1 MSFKEL
7 IINAGSSSLKYQVF
21 EMPEAKV
28 LAKGI
33 FEQIGTACTFT
44 HKVDKDGQEVKLL
57 DKKPVDA
64 KDHNDAITILLE
76 TLTDKDTGVLESMA
90 DISAVGHRVLHGGE
104 EFSGSVVVT
113 EDVKA
118 AIRKC
123 IPLGPLHNP
132 ANLTGIEVCES
143 IMKGIPQVA
152 VFDTAFHQTIPEYA
166 YMYALPYKYYLKHGI
181 RKYGFHGT
189 SHRYVSAR
197 TIDFLQ
203 KKYPGKYDDVESLKI
218 VTCHLGNGSSLSA
231 IKGGK
236 CFDTTMGLTPL
247 EGIMMGT
254 RSGSIDPAIIAVLCE
269 KEGLTA
275 QEVDNILNKKSGM
288 LGLTA
293 QYDENFEEIPGTATS
308 DNRTIEGRSK
318 AGDKRAML
326 VEDMLC
332 HQLVKLIGGFAA
344 AMGGVDAVVFTG
356 GIGENNPHYRT
367 RVAEKLAF
375 LGTSVDETANSVRG
389 EEIEISTADSALK
402 LLVIPTDEELLIA
415 QDTYE
420 LTK

>member
-33 FEQIGTACTFT
+33 FEQIGTDCTFT
-44 HKVDKDGQEVKLL
+44 HKIDKDGAEVKVL

-76 TLTDKDTGVLESMA
+76 TLTDKENGGVLDSMN
-90 DISAVGHRVLHGGE
+90 DIAAVGHRVLHGGE
-104 EFSGSVVVT
+104 KFSGSVLVD
-113 EDVKA
+113 EAVKE
-118 AIRKC
+118 AIREC

-132 ANLTGIEVCES
+132 ANLTGIEVCEN

-152 VFDTAFHQTIPEYA
+152 VFDTAFHQTIPECA
-166 YMYALPYKYYLKHGI
+166 YMYALPYKYYQKHGI

-197 TIDFLQ
+197 TTDFLM
-203 KKYPGKYDDVESLKI
+203 KKYPGKYNADELKV
-218 VTCHLGNGSSLSA
+218 VTCHLGNGSSISA

-269 KEGLTA
+269 REGLTA
-275 QEVDNILNKKSGM
+275 KEVDNILNKKSGM

-293 QYDENFEEIPGTATS
+293 EYDENWNEIPGTATS
-308 DNRTIEGRSK
+308 DNRTIEGRSRN
-318 AGDKRAML
+318 GDKRAMM

-332 HQLVKLIGGFAA
+332 HQLVKYIGGFAA

-375 LGTSVDETANSVRG
+375 LGTAICEDANKVRG
-389 EEIEISTADSALK
+389 QEIEISTEESALK

-420 LTK
+420 LAK

>member
-33 FEQIGTACTFT
+33 FQQIGTDCTFT
-44 HKVDKDGQEVKLL
+44 HKIDKDGKEVKIV
-57 DKKPVDA
+57 DEKPVEA
-64 KDHNDAITILLE
+64 KDHHDAITILLE
-76 TLTDKDTGVLESMA
+76 TLTDKETGILESMN

-118 AIRKC
+118 AVRRC

-132 ANLTGIEVCES
+132 ANLMGIEVCEE

-152 VFDTAFHQTIPEYA
+152 VFDTAFHATIPDFA

-181 RKYGFHGT
+181 RRYGFHGT
-189 SHRYVSAR
+189 SHRYVSGRA
-197 TIDFLQ
+197 TDFLM
-203 KKYPGKYDDVESLKI
+203 KKYPGKYNADELKV
-218 VTCHLGNGSSLSA
+218 VTCHLGNGSSISA

-254 RSGSIDPAIIAVLCE
+254 RSGSIDPAIIPVLCE

-275 QEVDNILNKKSGM
+275 QEVDTILNKKSGF

-293 QYDENFEEIPGTATS
+293 QYDEDFNEIPGTATS
-308 DNRTIEGRSK
+308 DNRTLTARAAEGCE
-318 AGDKRAML
+318 RAQL
-326 VEDMLC
+326 IINMLC
-332 HQLVKLIGGFAA
+332 HQLAKYIGGFAA

-356 GIGENNPHYRT
+356 GIGENTGLYRAM
-367 RVAEKLAF
+367 VAEKIGF
-375 LGTSVDETANSVRG
+375 LGTKIDEEANGVRG
-389 EEIEISTADSALK
+389 EEIEISTEDSALK

>member
-21 EMPEAKV
+21 DMPEAKV

-44 HKVDKDGQEVKLL
+44 HKIDKDGEEVKLL
-57 DKKPVDA
+57 DKKPVEA
-64 KDHNDAITILLE
+64 RDHHDAITILLQ
-76 TLTDKDTGVLESMA
+76 TLTDKDTGVLSSME

-132 ANLTGIEVCES
+132 ANLMGIEVCEE

-152 VFDTAFHQTIPEYA
+152 VFDTAFHQTIPDYA
-166 YMYALPYKYYLKHGI
+166 FMYALPYKYYLKHGI
-181 RKYGFHGT
+181 RRYGFHGT
-189 SHRYVSAR
+189 SHRYVSGRA
-197 TIDFLQ
+197 IDFLQ
-203 KKYPGKYDDVESLKI
+203 KKYPGKYDNVEDLKI
-218 VTCHLGNGSSLSA
+218 VTCHLGNGSSISA

-254 RSGSIDPAIIAVLCE
+254 RSGSIDPAIIEVLCE
-269 KEGLTA
+269 KEHLTAKEVDTILNKQSGMFGLTA
-275 QEVDNILNKKSGM
+275 E
-288 LGLTA
+288 
-293 QYDENFEEIPGTATS
+293 YDEDGNIIPGTATS

-318 AGDKRAML
+318 QGDKRAQL
-326 VEDMLC
+326 VENMLC
-332 HQLVKLIGGFAA
+332 HELVKYIGGFAA
-344 AMGGVDAVVFTG
+344 AMGGCDAVVFTG

-367 RVAEKLAF
+367 WVAEKLTF
-375 LGTSVDETANSVRG
+375 LGTKVDEDANHVRG
-389 EEIEISTADSALK
+389 QEIEISTEDSALK
-402 LLVIPTDEELLIA
+402 LLVLPTDEELLIA

>member
-33 FEQIGTACTFT
+33 FEQIGTACTLT
-44 HKVDKDGQEVKLL
+44 HKIDKDGEEVKVLNA
-57 DKKPVDA
+57 KPVDA

-76 TLTDKDTGVLESMA
+76 TLTDKEIGVLSTMN
-90 DISAVGHRVLHGGE
+90 DISAVGHRVVHGGE
-104 EFSGSVVVT
+104 KFSESVVVD
-113 EDVKA
+113 EAVKEN
-118 AIRKC
+118 IRKC

-132 ANLTGIEVCES
+132 ANLLGIEVCEK
-143 IMKGIPQVA
+143 IMAGIPQVA
-152 VFDTAFHQTIPEYA
+152 VFDTAFHQTIPDYA
-166 YMYALPYKYYLKHGI
+166 YMYALPYEYYLKHGI
-181 RKYGFHGT
+181 RRYGFHGT
-189 SHRYVSAR
+189 SHRYVTAHA
-197 TIDFLQ
+197 TDFLMN
-203 KKYPGKYDDVESLKI
+203 KYPGKYNKDDLKI
-218 VTCHLGNGSSLSA
+218 VTCHLGNGSSISA

-236 CFDTTMGLTPL
+236 CYDTTMGLTPL

-254 RSGSIDPAIIAVLCE
+254 RSGSIDPAIISFLCD

-275 QEVDNILNKKSGM
+275 KEVDAILNKKSGM

-293 QYDENFEEIPGTATS
+293 EFDENGNYVEGSSTS

-318 AGDKRAML
+318 NGCKRAQL
-326 VEDMLC
+326 VEKMLC
-332 HQLVKLIGGFAA
+332 HQLVKYIGGFAA

-356 GIGENNPHYRT
+356 GIGENNPHYRAA
-367 RVAEKLAF
+367 VAENLAF
-375 LGTSVDETANSVRG
+375 LGTAINAEANGVRG
-389 EEIEISTADSALK
+389 KEIEISTGDSALK

>member
-33 FEQIGTACTFT
+33 FEQIGTDCTFT
-44 HKVDKDGQEVKLL
+44 HKIEKDGEEIKIFS
-57 DKKPVDA
+57 KKAVQA
-64 KDHNDAITILLE
+64 KDHHDAISILLE
-76 TLTDKDTGVLESMA
+76 TLTDKQNGVLESMS

-132 ANLTGIEVCES
+132 ANLMGIEVCEE

-152 VFDTAFHQTIPEYA
+152 VFDTAFHQTIPDYA
-166 YMYALPYKYYLKHGI
+166 YMYALPYKYYLRHGI
-181 RKYGFHGT
+181 RRYGFHGT

-197 TIDFLQ
+197 TADFLM
-203 KKYPGKYDDVESLKI
+203 KKYPGKYNADELKI
-218 VTCHLGNGSSLSA
+218 VTCHLGNGSSISA

-269 KEGLTA
+269 RENLTA
-275 QEVDNILNKKSGM
+275 KEVDTILNKKSGM

-293 QYDENFEEIPGTATS
+293 EYDENWNEIPGTATS

-318 AGDKRAML
+318 AGDKRAQL
-326 VEDMLC
+326 VESMLC
-332 HQLVKLIGGFAA
+332 HQLVKYIGGFAA

-367 RVAEKLAF
+367 RIAEKLGF
-375 LGTSVDETANSVRG
+375 LGTTIDEVPNAVRG
-389 EEIEISTADSALK
+389 QEIEISTQDSALK

>member
-44 HKVDKDGQEVKLL
+44 HKIDKNGEEIKVL
-57 DKKPVDA
+57 DKKPVEA
-64 KDHNDAITILLE
+64 KDHHDAITILLE
-76 TLTDKDTGVLESMA
+76 TLTDSENGVLSSMN

-132 ANLTGIEVCES
+132 ANLMGIEVCEE

-152 VFDTAFHQTIPEYA
+152 VFDTAFHQTIPDYA

-181 RKYGFHGT
+181 RRYGFHGT

-197 TIDFLQ
+197 TTDFLM
-203 KKYPGKYDDVESLKI
+203 KKYPGKYNPDELKVI
-218 VTCHLGNGSSLSA
+218 TCHLGNGSSISA

-269 KEGLTA
+269 KENLTA
-275 QEVDNILNKKSGM
+275 KEVDNILNKKSGM

-293 QYDENFEEIPGTATS
+293 EYDENLNEIEGTATS

-318 AGDKRAML
+318 NGDKRAQL
-326 VEDMLC
+326 VEAMLC
-332 HQLVKLIGGFAA
+332 HQLLKYIGGFAA

-367 RVAEKLAF
+367 RVAEKLGF
-375 LGTSVDETANSVRG
+375 IGTTICEEANSVRG
-389 EEIEISTADSALK
+389 KEIEISTDDSALK